1 MPTLLSQPK
10 RVLSDKKWNHCICIK
25 RYDASPSAVTPMTTD
40 WRDCVLSAYI
50 CPRVEHDS
58 FLALDTS
65 SMAGAPHEAFRR
77 HRFFICQGAA
87 SLQPVPG
94 GAPPFHH
101 PRAAPR
107 GLGCRT

>member
-65 SMAGAPHEAFRR
+65 SMAGAPNEPSSR
-77 HRFFICQGAA
+77 HRFSICQGAEIGRA
-87 SLQPVPG
+87 S
-94 GAPPFHH
+94 
-101 PRAAPR
+101 
-107 GLGCRT
+107 CRERV

>member
-50 CPRVEHDS
+50 CLRVEHD
-58 FLALDTS
+58 FFVALDTS
-65 SMAGAPHEAFRR
+65 IMAGASNEPSSR
-77 HRFFICQGAA
+77 HRFSMWQGTAILYA
-87 SLQPVPG
+87 VSG
-94 GAPPFHH
+94 GTTHFHDS
-101 PRAAPR
+101 
-107 GLGCRT
+107 